1 MAELRCSP
9 RPHAQ
14 RVWSFKHAFVKGGIV
29 AKIDP
34 SGMTLKDKVVFINRV
49 AKVVKGG
56 RRFSFS
62 ALVVVGDGNGTVGI
76 GKGKASEV
84 PEAIRKAVESAKKSL
99 IKFPLTEGT
108 IPHRIIGLF
117 SAGSV
122 IMNPAKKGTGLIAG
136 GAVRAVLEIGGIQDI
151 VAKSLGG
158 HNPYNTV
165 RATMDAL
172 VKLKDPEKVA
182 RIRGRAEEAE
192 QTENVA

>member
-1 MAELRCSP
+1 M
-9 RPHAQ
+9 
-14 RVWSFKHAFVKGGIV
+14 

-34 SGMTLKDKVVFINRV
+34 EGLTLKDKVVFINRV

-62 ALVVVGDGNGTVGI
+62 ALVVVGDGQGVIGI

-99 IKFPLTEGT
+99 IKFPLKEGT
-108 IPHRIIGLF
+108 IPHRIIGRF
-117 SAGSV
+117 SSGSV
-122 IMNPAKKGTGLIAG
+122 IMNPASKGTGLIAG
-136 GAVRAVLEIGGIQDI
+136 GAVRSILEVGGIHDI

-165 RATMDAL
+165 RATLDGL
-172 VKLKDPEKVA
+172 KKLKDPDVVMKL
-182 RIRGRAEEAE
+182 RGRATEEAAEE
-192 QTENVA
+192 QS